1 MPNVPTAVE
10 SGYPKFV
17 TESWYGIWAPKG
29 TPNDRVEILNKA
41 ANDAV
46 RQLTKAGAFAPLGI
60 EPVLGSV
67 DDFKNTVKATSQKT
81 QNCLKILDSNPSSQY
96 SLGRTIT

>member
-29 TPNDRVEILNKA
+29 IPNDRIQILNKA

-46 RQLTKAGAFAPLGI
+46 QQLAKAGAFAPLGI
-60 EPVLGSV
+60 EPVVETV
-67 DDFKNTVKATSQKT
+67 DEFKKYSQGYVT
-81 QNCLKILDSNPSSQY
+81 ESAELLKNSGFKPE
-96 SLGRTIT
+96 